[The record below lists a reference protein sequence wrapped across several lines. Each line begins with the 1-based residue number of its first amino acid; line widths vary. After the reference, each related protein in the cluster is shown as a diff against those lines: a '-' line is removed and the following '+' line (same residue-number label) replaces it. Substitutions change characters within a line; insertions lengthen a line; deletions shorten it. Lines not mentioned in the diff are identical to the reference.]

1 MKAVAQASLE
11 QVVAELEGERRTL
24 DVLRDYARHV
34 DQEQRVIS
42 MQLSQVYS
50 LPLSDLP
57 RHTMQVALAF
67 GDLRAA
73 LHTLAEHIPPHEYY
87 KWCDIWVWTMRNAAF
102 SACFAYFL
110 GTGDL
115 LSKDR
120 AAAILGLTEDIHDR
134 LFLSTEDY
142 LHGVISVFGE
152 LPRLA
157 MNAVTSGNFD
167 EPVRISVFAKQL
179 YSAFQV
185 LNLKN
190 DVLRKRF
197 DGLKYDMKRI
207 EEVIYDIQLRGLIQ
221 NARSTEDSDTN
232 AIAPDAL
239 LAQMQGQ
246 K

>member
-87 KWCDIWVWTMRNAAF
+87 KTVPQ
-102 SACFAYFL
+102 
-110 GTGDL
+110 
-115 LSKDR
+115 
-120 AAAILGLTEDIHDR
+120 
-134 LFLSTEDY
+134 LFLDVQDY